1 MESMGVTFQ
10 DEFPTRL
17 ERLRAAGVLRYDLVQ
32 AEPVWCG
39 LGRDGVDDDVQGDLR
54 GLSAIPRGEAL
65 AGAREAVASYLAGH
79 RASVRPEH
87 VFFAPSR
94 SAALR
99 LGLDVVARPEDEI
112 LVPFPARP
120 LFDAREDALRQ
131 KPYRLE
137 FGEDW
142 HLDRKSL
149 RRAVGPRTRAI
160 VAGNPAEPTGSMLGA
175 ADLRALEELCAARE
189 IALIGDEA
197 LIDTAIGTDVSVA
210 RAERVLAIHVSG
222 LTGVCGLPG
231 AAWVA
236 VAGAP
241 PLTASAAERLEV
253 LSAARPQVP
262 ATALRS
268 VAALLARRES
278 HLAGLRARI
287 AKNRGSIARASLR
300 EAPWSLLWGTGGAW
314 AVLQINPTRD
324 DRELCLEL
332 LDEGVAVRPGSLDGF
347 PPTGHIVVS
356 LLPEPDVLLGG
367 LEVLE
372 RHLRR
377 VQ

>member
-1 MESMGVTFQ
+1 MESLGVTFK

-39 LGRDGVDDDVQGDLR
+39 LGRDGVDDDVRGDHR
-54 GLSAIPRGEAL
+54 GPSALPRGEAL

-79 RASVRPEH
+79 RASVIPEH

-99 LGLDVVARPEDEI
+99 LALDVVARQEDEI
-112 LVPFPARP
+112 LVPLPARQP
-120 LFDAREDALRQ
+120 FDASEDAPRLE
-131 KPYRLE
+131 PDRLE
-137 FGEDW
+137 FGEEW
-142 HLDRKSL
+142 HLDRRSI

-160 VAGNPAEPTGSMLGA
+160 LAGNPAEPTGAMLSA

-197 LIDTAIGTDVSVA
+197 LVDTAIGTDVSVA
-210 RAERVLAIHVSG
+210 RAERVLALHVSG

-241 PLTASAAERLEV
+241 PLTAAAAERLEV
-253 LSAARPQVP
+253 LSAARPEVP

-268 VAALLARRES
+268 VAA
-278 HLAGLRARI
+278 
-287 AKNRGSIARASLR
+287 
-300 EAPWSLLWGTGGAW
+300 
-314 AVLQINPTRD
+314 
-324 DRELCLEL
+324 
-332 LDEGVAVRPGSLDGF
+332 
-347 PPTGHIVVS
+347 
-356 LLPEPDVLLGG
+356 
-367 LEVLE
+367 
-372 RHLRR
+372 
-377 VQ
+377 